1 MMKVTLTDLP
11 GVYVIEPDVHVDE
24 RGYLFESFNT
34 NSFKSQNISV
44 EFVQDNQVFS
54 KKGVTRGLHYQLN
67 YPQGKLISVSDGE
80 IYDVAV
86 DIRVGSPTFGKYFGL
101 NLSSANF
108 KMFFV
113 SKGFAHGYQVLSKTA
128 KVQYK
133 CTNVYHAEDE
143 KGIVWNDKDVDVE
156 WPINNPILSEKDKN
170 LPTLKTI
177 DRRYLPRF

>member
-1 MMKVTLTDLP
+1 MKVTPTELS
-11 GVYVIEPDVHVDE
+11 GVYVITPDVHRDE

-54 KKGVTRGLHYQLN
+54 KEGVIRGLHYQLN
-67 YPQGKLISVSDGE
+67 YPQGKLVSTSHGE

-101 NLSSANF
+101 NLSDENF
-108 KMFFV
+108 KMLFV
-113 SKGFAHGYQVLSKTA
+113 PQGFAHGYQVLSKTA

-133 CTNVYHAEDE
+133 CTRVYHPEDE
-143 KGIVWNDKDVDVE
+143 NGIVWNDKDVDVV
-156 WPINNPILSEKDKN
+156 WPINNPVLSEKDKN

-177 DRRYLPRF
+177 DRRHLPRF